1 VNLNELAPGPVR
13 TPGPEAMAEGLDEV
27 IATVPVKRAAAP
39 DEITAA
45 GVYLASE
52 YADYVH
58 GIRLTVD
65 GGRLAV

>member
-1 VNLNELAPGPVR
+1 MG
-13 TPGPEAMAEGLDEV
+13 EGFDEV

-39 DEITAA
+39 DEIAA
-45 GVYLASE
+45 AAVYLASE

-58 GIRLTVD
+58 GTKLTVD